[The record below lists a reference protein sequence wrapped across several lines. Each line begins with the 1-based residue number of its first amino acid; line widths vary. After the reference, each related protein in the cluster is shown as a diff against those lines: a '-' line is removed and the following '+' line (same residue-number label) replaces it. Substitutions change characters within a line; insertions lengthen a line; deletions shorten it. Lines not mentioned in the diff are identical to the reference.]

1 MNRPALQVVKLGGS
15 LLETPALRDAALEAI
30 AHSRRRGARLVL
42 VHGGGRKVDA
52 TLAALGIAKRTHAG
66 LRITDGATLEVVT
79 GVLAGVVNKGL
90 VADLAARG
98 VAAAGVSGVDGGTL
112 LAETHPP
119 MDGVDLGSVGRV
131 THASPGLLL
140 RLLEAGLLPV
150 VAPLAATRDGRLLN
164 VNADAASAALAAA
177 LGASRLVF
185 LTDVEGLRDARGR
198 VLPRLD
204 RDRVEH
210 LLGTDV
216 IRDGM
221 RPKIAACLDALAGGV
236 AEILIAG
243 PERHAAALAHGRG
256 GTRLVAA

>member
-1 MNRPALQVVKLGGS
+1 VSLQVVKLGGS
-15 LLETPALRDAALEAI
+15 LLETPALREAALAAI
-30 AHSRRRGARLVL
+30 ARSRRGGMALVV
-42 VHGGGRKVDA
+42 VHGGGKKVDA
-52 TLAALGIAKRTHAG
+52 TLGALGIAKRTHAG
-66 LRITDGATLEVVT
+66 LRVTDALTLEVVT

-90 VADLAARG
+90 VADLATRG

-119 MDGVDLGSVGRV
+119 VDGVDLGSVGRV
-131 THASPGLLL
+131 IGAGPGLLL
-140 RLLEAGLLPV
+140 SLLERGLLPV
-150 VAPLAATRDGRLLN
+150 VAPVAMARDGRLLN

-198 VLPRLD
+198 VVPRLD
-204 RDRVEH
+204 RDGALR
-210 LLGTDV
+210 LLGTGA

-236 AEILIAG
+236 EEILIAG
-243 PERHAAALAHGRG
+243 PARHAAALQRGRG